1 MRSAEMKLLVRT
13 DLFGCLAKQASVQAW
28 NPVKSQM
35 VSRVMFFDAAFK
47 VERRPQNG
55 PFACL
60 AKQASE
66 SALIH
71 GAAKVWKGIVYPT
84 PMLTA

>member
-1 MRSAEMKLLVRT
+1 MKLLVRT

-71 GAAKVWKGIVYPT
+71 YPS
-84 PMLTA
+84 PNASSMSGRRAFVRSRL